1 MGDVGAGE
9 AAGTNTDNGGVSREG
24 KTNMSADD
32 ILLDAEERMEK
43 AVGVLKTNLSGIRT
57 GRAHPGLVDSLR
69 VEVYGSQ
76 TPIKQLASVGA
87 PEPTQIVIRP
97 YDPGTIKDIEKAV
110 IASDLGF
117 NPQND
122 GRLIRI
128 SIPPLSTDVRRKMVA
143 RIKELTEES
152 KISIRN
158 IRRDAN
164 KAADQEQKEKTL
176 SEDERDTVKESVQ
189 ELTKTHENQAA
200 DVAKARETEVLED

>member
-1 MGDVGAGE
+1 MP
-9 AAGTNTDNGGVSREG
+9 
-24 KTNMSADD
+24 ADD

-43 AVGVLKTNLSGIRT
+43 ALGVLKTNLSGIRT

-97 YDPGTIKDIEKAV
+97 YDPGTIKDIEKSIV
-110 IASDLGF
+110 ASDLGF

-128 SIPPLSTDVRRKMVA
+128 NIPALSTDVRRKMVA
-143 RIKELTEES
+143 RIKELTEET
-152 KISIRN
+152 KVAIRN

-164 KAADQEQKEKTL
+164 KAADQEQKDKTL
-176 SEDERDTVKESVQ
+176 SEDERDSVKESVQ
-189 ELTKTHENQAA
+189 ELTKTHENSATE
-200 DVAKARETEVLED
+200 VAKVREAEVLED

>member
-1 MGDVGAGE
+1 MPTHLTAAFSKEVE
-9 AAGTNTDNGGVSREG
+9 AI
-24 KTNMSADD
+24 MPADD

-43 AVGVLKTNLSGIRT
+43 ALGVLKTNLSGIRT

-97 YDPGTIKDIEKAV
+97 YDPGTIKDIEKSIV
-110 IASDLGF
+110 ASDLGF

-128 SIPPLSTDVRRKMVA
+128 NIPALSTDVRRKMVA
-143 RIKELTEES
+143 RIKELTEEA
-152 KISIRN
+152 KVAIRN

-164 KAADQEQKEKTL
+164 KAADQEQKDKTL
-176 SEDERDTVKESVQ
+176 SEDERDAVKESVQ
-189 ELTKTHENQAA
+189 ELTKKHENRATE
-200 DVAKARETEVLED
+200 VAKVREAEVLED

>member
-1 MGDVGAGE
+1 VQTLFPAFHTTT
-9 AAGTNTDNGGVSREG
+9 AAFSREVEAI
-24 KTNMSADD
+24 MPADD

-43 AVGVLKTNLSGIRT
+43 ALGVLKTNLSGIRT

-97 YDPGTIKDIEKAV
+97 YDPGTIKDIEKSIV
-110 IASDLGF
+110 ASDLGF

-128 SIPPLSTDVRRKMVA
+128 NIPALSTDVRRKMVA

-152 KISIRN
+152 KVAIRN

-164 KAADQEQKEKTL
+164 KAADQEQKDKTL

-189 ELTKTHENQAA
+189 DLTKTHENRATE
-200 DVAKARETEVLED
+200 VAKVREAEVLED